1 MQQIA
6 LIAYA
11 NILHI
16 ALLASVLKLHLSAVL
31 YKGDIEPLHFIL
43 TLPELAS
50 FSQ

>member
-1 MQQIA
+1 MQQIV
-6 LIAYA
+6 LIAYT
-11 NILHI
+11 NVLHI

-31 YKGDIEPLHFIL
+31 YKGDIELLRIIL